1 MIRAVEPIVSLPR
14 RHYKRAS
21 EYISYDRRKEHLA
34 SVPSVIAANLPTEN
48 PLPKMSPIRKRPGT
62 GRLRAL
68 SDAATNALVTPQV
81 MLPPSQRKPRYDA
94 DILTKLLVYSGS
106 ASRQSNIV
114 LTTQSAGSRATAY
127 LRRSRTSNPR
137 SRHARQCTIQ

>member
-106 ASRQSNIV
+106 ASPSASQHADCAVGWLATHGIPAAFTHFE
-114 LTTQSAGSRATAY
+114 TT
-127 LRRSRTSNPR
+127 L
-137 SRHARQCTIQ
+137 